1 LNIKGKVYVFDLSTR
16 VMKELNIF
24 IRAGDLP
31 KVTEIIRKHN
41 VGGMAFH
48 EILGAGRTKRTEIPE
63 TVRAYQTGRKVTPE
77 FEKRTKVETIV
88 PDSVLKEI
96 VEDLQGSIGSESE
109 PGGMIFVK
117 EVYNAHQLGTKQSG
131 EAILTTR

>member
-1 LNIKGKVYVFDLSTR
+1 
-16 VMKELNIF
+16 MKELNIF

-31 KVTEIIRKHN
+31 KVTEIIRKYN

-96 VEDLQGSIGSESE
+96 VEDLQGNIGSESE

-117 EVYNAHQLGTKQSG
+117 EVFNAHQLGTKQSG
-131 EAILTTR
+131 EAILTSQ